1 MKPGPLLS
9 VRSVSKHYEGV
20 VALSEVSFDLEAGSI
35 IAIVGPNGAGKTTLF
50 DVISGYARPDAGN
63 VFVRG
68 MDVTGASPVAIA
80 RRGVARTFQTTR
92 LARRLSIR
100 DNLLLAAGGR
110 SNRLVERLGLAT
122 PSIELEPTDVVLA
135 ELGLAGDTSRIAGG
149 LSFGEQRLLGLAIC
163 LVADFDVLLLDE
175 PFAGI
180 QTTLVNSIAAF
191 LRRWQALGKGILIV
205 EHNISAVARISN
217 RMMVLSAGR
226 VFKTGETNEIF
237 RADDVLTELIR

>member
-35 IAIVGPNGAGKTTLF
+35 IAIIGPNGAGKTTLF
-50 DVISGYARPDAGN
+50 DVISGYARPDGGS
-63 VFVRG
+63 VFVKG
-68 MDVTGASPVAIA
+68 VDIAGASPDSVA
-80 RRGVARTFQTTR
+80 RLGVARTFQTIR
-92 LARRLSIR
+92 LARRLSVW
-100 DNLLLAAGGR
+100 DNLLLAAGSR
-110 SNRLVERLGLAT
+110 SDRVMERFGLAT
-122 PSIELEPTDVVLA
+122 PSIARDRAERVLA
-135 ELGLAGDTSRIAGG
+135 ELGLAGDVGRIAGA

-163 LVADFDVLLLDE
+163 LVGDFDVLLLDE

-180 QTTLVNSIAAF
+180 QATLVDSIAAF
-191 LRRWQALGKGILIV
+191 LRRWRDLGKGILIV
-205 EHNISAVARISN
+205 EHNISAAVGISD

-226 VFKTGETNEIF
+226 VFRIGEANEIL